1 MERARTERGAPEQRG
16 PLERLLERLEL
27 ERLDR
32 DLFLGEPGRGEGRL
46 FGGMVAAQSVIAAG
60 RTVEPAVLHSLHGY
74 FLRPG
79 SHQAPITFVVDR
91 IRDGRTF
98 TTRSVVAHQG
108 GEAIFTLS
116 ASFARTEDGIS
127 HQDPMP
133 EAPDPD
139 TLPDWEDMRVK
150 ILGDES
156 QRRRDN
162 AVELRMC
169 DPEGYAGEPKPPS
182 QMVWIRPRGRVP
194 DDPLLHA
201 AVLVYASD
209 REGVRGIWLHSPSE
223 GEDRPVVTRRDFGGR
238 DAQLDTPVFSPDGRF
253 VAYSALKES
262 GEPGLWISGVAGGPP
277 VPLAGGKAVGFAP
290 TWSPDG
296 RSIAFME
303 GTPLGKF
310 ALARAAVGASL
321 EPERIAEHREIR
333 VLVDLRQIGKERLR
347 RDEDVQLAD
356 DVGLVVAEGAV
367 LVVRKHGDETRV
379 RGHERLHR
387 LAHDV
392 QKSEVVIEADEVP
405 ELVQHRGAARE
416 DR

>member
-1 MERARTERGAPEQRG
+1 MERAGTDRSAPSKSG
-16 PLERLLERLEL
+16 PLERLLELLEL

-32 DLFLGEPGRGEGRL
+32 DLFLGQPGRGEGRL

-79 SHQAPITFVVDR
+79 SHQAPIRFVVDR

-133 EAPDPD
+133 EAPAPE
-139 TLPDWEDMRVK
+139 TLPDWEDVRVK

-169 DPEGYAGEPKPPS
+169 DPEGYAGEPKPPH
-182 QMVWIRPRGRVP
+182 QMVWIRPRGKVP
-194 DDPLLHA
+194 DDPLIHA

-209 REGVRGIWLHSPSE
+209 RTLINTAARPHGLPWGKRVAASLDHAFWLHRPFRFDDWVLYASASPAAHSAR
-223 GEDRPVVTRRDFGGR
+223 GLVLGGMYRRRDGAR
-238 DAQLDTPVFSPDGRF
+238 VASSAQEGIVRVPRSD
-253 VAYSALKES
+253 SA
-262 GEPGLWISGVAGGPP
+262 
-277 VPLAGGKAVGFAP
+277 
-290 TWSPDG
+290 
-296 RSIAFME
+296 
-303 GTPLGKF
+303 
-310 ALARAAVGASL
+310 
-321 EPERIAEHREIR
+321 
-333 VLVDLRQIGKERLR
+333 
-347 RDEDVQLAD
+347 
-356 DVGLVVAEGAV
+356 
-367 LVVRKHGDETRV
+367 
-379 RGHERLHR
+379 
-387 LAHDV
+387 
-392 QKSEVVIEADEVP
+392 
-405 ELVQHRGAARE
+405 
-416 DR
+416 